1 MAKALA
7 PKSQQ
12 RSEELILDDATQQLL
27 RVTKEKAKKMGKPLR
42 REKLRQEGY
51 SERFIAKV
59 ENV

>member
-51 SERFIAKV
+51 RERFIAKV